1 MLPRSIFSVAGLSL
15 LAAAQLN
22 AADYLMAHKN
32 ATVGVN
38 TNGTVANWTIDGV
51 NQLTSQ
57 SLHYRVGNLGGESL
71 LSGISA
77 APSVTFN
84 QVPNV
89 ISSLDIT
96 YANNS
101 YSVRTL
107 FQLNGST
114 AGSGKAGLNE
124 TLTIKNLS
132 ASPLDFHFF
141 QYSDFNL
148 GGAAGGQSGTIIF
161 DALLQPYKITQT
173 DGVRTITET
182 VNANTAPIGHYQI
195 SLIGAGLAG
204 SLADGNPT
212 TLSDSPSAGPGDVVF
227 AYQWDAVLQPNQT
240 ITISKL
246 MSIVPEPSSLSL
258 VIAAGLLASLKR
270 RTKAT

>member
-1 MLPRSIFSVAGLSL
+1 MLSQRIF
-15 LAAAQLN
+15 LAAGVALLVASPLC
-22 AADYLMAHKN
+22 AADFLMANKN

-38 TNGTVANWTIDGV
+38 SNGTVANWTIDGV
-51 NQLTSQ
+51 NQLTTQ
-57 SLHYRVGNLGGESL
+57 SLHYRVGNSGGESL
-71 LSGISA
+71 LSGISL

-89 ISSLDIT
+89 ISTLDIT
-96 YANNS
+96 YANS
-101 YSVRTL
+101 AYSVRTL

-148 GGAAGGQSGTIIF
+148 GGTSGGQSGNINF
-161 DALLQPYKITQT
+161 DTLLQPYKITQT

-182 VNANTAPIGHYQI
+182 VNASTAPIGHYQI
-195 SLIGAGLAG
+195 SLIGAGLAA

-212 TLSDSPSAGPGDVVF
+212 TLNDSPASGPGDVVF

-246 MSIVPEPSSLSL
+246 MSIVPEPTSMSLA
-258 VIAAGLLASLKR
+258 IAAGILAMLKR
-270 RTKAT
+270 RAKMS